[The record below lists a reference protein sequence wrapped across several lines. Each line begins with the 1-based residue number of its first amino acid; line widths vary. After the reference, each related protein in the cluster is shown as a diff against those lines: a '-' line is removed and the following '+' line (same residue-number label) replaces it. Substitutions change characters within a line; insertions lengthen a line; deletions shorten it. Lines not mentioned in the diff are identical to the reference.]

1 MLLAFVD
8 CPVYPRWQQICLP
21 HGSTANSF
29 VGRAVVVRNT
39 VDRLDV

>member
-8 CPVYPRWQQICLP
+8 WPVYPRWQQICLL
-21 HGSTANSF
+21 HGSSANSF
-29 VGRAVVVRNT
+29 AGRAVVVRDT